1 VTGLV
6 LTGDVGR
13 TSCRVALFDG
23 SDRIATAAGTSG
35 ASLADPDGVERILGA
50 LRTAMAELPP
60 TGRVTAVVVGTT
72 GLAQAPTAA
81 VAVAEA
87 LRGDHPDAAITL
99 ASDVLTAHVGAL
111 GGGPGVCLVAG
122 TGAVALARRADGR
135 ARIVDGHGYL
145 LGDDGSG
152 FAVGR
157 AGLRAALRH
166 LDGRPG
172 GSVRLADAAE
182 RRFGALAALPGT
194 LQGDPDAVRL
204 VAGFSVQ
211 VAAAAR
217 AGDEVAAEI
226 WRDAVAAL
234 ADTAAAACRW
244 LAAPDPVVGLAGS
257 LFDLEDLVTDPLRD
271 AIGARCGAVTIHRAL
286 GDALD
291 GARVLV
297 GLDAALET
305 PLTGDQL
312 LLHRP

>member
-23 SDRIATAAGTSG
+23 TDRIATAAGASG
-35 ASLADPDGVERILGA
+35 ASLADPGGAERILGA
-50 LRTAMAELPP
+50 LRAAIATLPL

-72 GLAQAPTAA
+72 GLAQAPTAGA
-81 VAVAEA
+81 VLAGA
-87 LRGDHPDAAITL
+87 LRAEHPDATVTL

-111 GGGPGVCLVAG
+111 GGEPGVCLVAG
-122 TGAVALARRADGR
+122 TGAVALARRADGQTR
-135 ARIVDGHGYL
+135 LVDGHGYL

-166 LDGRPG
+166 LDARTG
-172 GSVRLADAAE
+172 GSAWLADAAD
-182 RRFGALAALPGT
+182 RRFGGLAALAGT

-211 VAAAAR
+211 VAEAAR
-217 AGDEVAAEI
+217 AGDEVAAGI
-226 WRDAVAAL
+226 WHDAVAAL

-244 LAAPDPVVGLAGS
+244 LSEPAPVVGLAGS
-257 LFDLEDLVTDPLRD
+257 LFDLEDLVTGPFHD
-271 AIGARCGAVTIHRAL
+271 AIGTRCEAVTVRRAL

-291 GARVLV
+291 GARALAD
-297 GLDAALET
+297 LDAGLGP
-305 PLTGDQL
+305 PLSRDRL